1 MGGYI
6 MENYNEYLMI
16 SDEIKLNKL
25 ASELD
30 IILTFNEMQ
39 MHNYTEDTCMNKM
52 TELYKLF
59 NQLMIL
65 KQEAIMHNNYKV
77 YDYCEVY
84 LVEAKC
90 QMSEL
95 RKLYMKETN

>member
-1 MGGYI
+1 

-39 MHNYTEDTCMNKM
+39 MHNYTEDMCMDKM

-65 KQEAIMHNNYKV
+65 KQEAIMHNNHKV

-84 LVEAKC
+84 LVEAEY

-95 RKLYMKETN
+95 RKLYMKEVE

>member
-1 MGGYI
+1 
-6 MENYNEYLMI
+6 MENYNDYLMI

-84 LVEAKC
+84 LVEAEY

-95 RKLYMKETN
+95 RKLYMKEAN

>member
-1 MGGYI
+1 
-6 MENYNEYLMI
+6 MENYNDYLMI

-30 IILTFNEMQ
+30 IILTLNEMQ
-39 MHNYTEDTCMNKM
+39 MHNYTEDICMDKM

-77 YDYCEVY
+77 HDYCEVY
-84 LVEAKC
+84 LVEAEY

-95 RKLYMKETN
+95 RKLYMKEAN